1 MAGLGPRDTQDGRIL
16 PQPILS
22 GGRLGRPSTCRPP
35 STRGWRR
42 SVAPRRH
49 SNTSGVCKLYIY
61 IYKYKLTKFT
71 INAARVEPAN
81 RLRYQSSEVRDGLTI
96 NNKKYHW
103 SKDQREYHWARGPAS
118 ITPRGFN
125 PYRRG
130 WIQGGGKDG
139 TGARTP
145 G

>member
-1 MAGLGPRDTQDGRIL
+1 MAGSCHSQYSVEDDWDGPVLVVHRVQGVGEGVS
-16 PQPILS
+16 P
-22 GGRLGRPSTCRPP
+22 
-35 STRGWRR
+35 RGVIPTPVEYA
-42 SVAPRRH
+42 S
-49 SNTSGVCKLYIY
+49 Y

-130 WIQGGGKDG
+130 RPGWGKSALGPGTALGG
-139 TGARTP
+139 P
-145 G
+145 ILL

>member
-1 MAGLGPRDTQDGRIL
+1 MAGSCHSQYSVEDDWDGPVLVVHRIQGVGEGVS
-16 PQPILS
+16 P
-22 GGRLGRPSTCRPP
+22 
-35 STRGWRR
+35 RG
-42 SVAPRRH
+42 VIPTPVEYA
-49 SNTSGVCKLYIY
+49 SNIC
-61 IYKYKLTKFT
+61 KYKLTKFT

-130 WIQGGGKDG
+130 WIQGGGSQRWGLEWPWGDLYYYRCG
-139 TGARTP
+139 C
-145 G
+145 